1 LTFIAGT
8 PTTDLP
14 LTVKGDIPLP
24 GDASRLDYAS
34 GDFGRARLYIA
45 HLGAG
50 TVIVVDTKN
59 AVALTEIPDVA
70 AVHGVLVVPSLRL
83 VYASATGTNEVV
95 AIDEITNK
103 IIARMPGGVYP
114 DGMAYDPDTK
124 QLFVS
129 DEDGGTETVLDVVNN
144 HRVAT
149 IQLGGGV
156 GNTQYDLIS
165 KSVFVDVQTRNEL
178 VELDPRSLTVT
189 ARYHLADCVNDH
201 GLLIDAPH
209 RRAYI
214 ACDGNARLL
223 TFDLRTKAVIGDQS
237 VGSEPDVLGLDAR
250 ARTLYVASESGIVS
264 VFDVSISPIK
274 KLGEG
279 LLAPHAHVVTV
290 DQNTHTL
297 YFPLQDIG
305 GRPVLRIAAPTD
317 GAR

>member
-1 LTFIAGT
+1 VI
-8 PTTDLP
+8 
-14 LTVKGDIPLP
+14 GDIPLP

-34 GDFGRARLYIA
+34 GDFARARLYIA

-59 AVALTEIPDVA
+59 AVAVAQIPDVA
-70 AVHGVLVVPSLRL
+70 AVHGVLAVPSLGR

-95 AIDEITNK
+95 AIDEVTNK
-103 IIARMPGGVYP
+103 IIARMPGGMYP

-124 QLFVS
+124 ELFVS

-149 IQLGGGV
+149 IPLGGAV
-156 GNTQYDLIS
+156 GNTQYDPIS
-165 KSVFVDVQTRNEL
+165 KHVFVDVQTRNEL
-178 VELDPRSLTVT
+178 VELDPRSVTVT

-201 GLLIDAPH
+201 GLLIDAAE

-223 TFDLRTKAVIGDQS
+223 TFDLRTRAVIDSHS
-237 VGSEPDVLGLDAR
+237 VGSEPDVLALDAR
-250 ARTLYVASESGIVS
+250 ARRLYVAAESGIVS
-264 VFDVSISPIK
+264 VFDVASSPIH
-274 KLGEG
+274 KLGEA

-290 DQNTHTL
+290 DQETHAA
-297 YFPLQDIG
+297 YFPLQDIR
-305 GRPVLRIAAPTD
+305 GRPVLRIATPTD